1 LAERG
6 RPRGFDR
13 GEALK
18 RAMAVF
24 WARGYEGTSMAD
36 LTAAMGINSPSLYAA
51 FGCKEALFREAVA
64 LYRSTDGSPTQRALV
79 EQPTARAAIEA
90 MLRDNAVAFSRPD
103 KPGGCLV
110 VLGATNCAPENEGVR
125 DHLADC
131 RKTTRTDIERR
142 LERGIEDGDLPAGT
156 DTAALASFYSTVLQG
171 LSIQA
176 RDGASR
182 ETLARVVDC
191 AMEAWEPLTGTR
203 SSPGIRNANS
213 DLSSLSRGEV
223 E

>member
-1 LAERG
+1 MHKDGGRKMGERG

-13 GEALK
+13 GEALE

-51 FGCKEALFREAVA
+51 FGCKEELFREAVA
-64 LYRSTDGSPTQRALV
+64 LYRATDGAPTQRALA
-79 EQPTARAAIEA
+79 EEPTARAAIEA
-90 MLRDNAVAFSRPD
+90 MLRDSAAAYSRPG
-103 KPGGCLV
+103 KPGGCMV
-110 VLGATNCAPENEGVR
+110 VLGATNCAPENQGVR

-131 RKTTRTDIERR
+131 RKTTRADIERR
-142 LERGIEDGDLPAGT
+142 LERGIADGDLPAGT
-156 DTAALASFYSTVLQG
+156 DTAALASFYATVLQG

-182 ETLARVVDC
+182 AALSSVVDC
-191 AMEAWEPLTGTR
+191 AMEAWGPLTGT
-203 SSPGIRNANS
+203 
-213 DLSSLSRGEV
+213 SR
-223 E
+223 